1 MSTLKEVWDTL
12 NVESVDREG
21 FNNFLQ
27 LLSIDLSTVEVN
39 EIFTMLDIEKSGV
52 VTYNDIRLF
61 FTMTKVYDKTKY
73 PKPKV
78 KRRSSYKIHPE

>member
-12 NVESVDREG
+12 NVEGVDIEG

-73 PKPKV
+73 PKPKG

>member
-12 NVESVDREG
+12 NVESVDIEG

-61 FTMTKVYDKTKY
+61 FTMTKVYYKTKY
-73 PKPKV
+73 PKPKG